1 VTGWGLS
8 LAALCAAAPADWP
21 QGRRDAQNS
30 AAAVLDAPGSGRPR
44 PWVFEGSG
52 RVWGYEPGM
61 TVWSSPA
68 LGVVGGRAVVAVGSY
83 DRNVYELDA
92 ASGELLW
99 KVTTGAG
106 VYAAPALFQ
115 GAERTLLFAAS
126 SDRLV
131 YALDAATGARAWI
144 HTIEEYRPSM
154 GGARLEAPCVGEVR
168 GRAAV
173 FASFWIWD
181 RSLGHNLQRAGAVA
195 LEAQSGERLWRAD
208 LGDNAMTAPL
218 FAKPGGRPVVY
229 LGSSDGSLTALDAG
243 DGKVLW
249 RKAELDAIRGA
260 PALAELPEGPRLI
273 TASKFGAVRALDA
286 LTGEERWR
294 FKTGERV
301 TGSPAVAAVGGRLR
315 VFVGSYDRRLYAL
328 DAATGALAWSYEAKA
343 GFYSSPALADVPGGP
358 AVLASAWDHG
368 MHAVRAGS
376 GERISTTFTGRP
388 LWDVAGLD
396 DSNWSSPV
404 AARVNGEWMAYLGSY
419 DGVLRAI
426 PLEPTRAASAALR
439 SNGLFW
445 LSFPIA
451 LAPVAALALGLTRRT
466 RERSTRGEAG

>member
-1 VTGWGLS
+1 MSLGALA
-8 LAALCAAAPADWP
+8 LAAICAASPADWP
-21 QGRRDAQNS
+21 QSRRDAQNT
-30 AAAVLDAPGSGRPR
+30 AAAVLDAPASGRPR
-44 PWVFEGSG
+44 AWSFEGSG

-83 DRNVYELDA
+83 DRNLYALDA
-92 ASGELLW
+92 ANGELLW

-106 VYAAPALFQ
+106 VYATPAILQ
-115 GAERTLLFAAS
+115 GKERALLFAAS

-131 YALDAATGARAWI
+131 YALDAETGARAWI
-144 HTIEEYRPSM
+144 HTVEEYRPSM
-154 GGARLEAPCVGEVR
+154 GGARLEGPCAGQVR
-168 GRAAV
+168 GREAV
-173 FASFWIWD
+173 FASFWVWD

-195 LEAQSGERLWRAD
+195 LGAQNGERLWRVD

-229 LGSSDGSLTALDAG
+229 LGSSDGSLTALDAD
-243 DGKVLW
+243 DGRVLW

-260 PALAELPEGPRLI
+260 PALAELPEGPRVI
-273 TASKFGAVRALDA
+273 MASKFGAVRALDA

-301 TGSPAVAAVGGRLR
+301 TGAPAVAIVGGRAR

-343 GFYSSPALADVPGGP
+343 GFYSSPAVAALPGGP
-358 AVLASAWDHG
+358 VVLASAWDHG
-368 MHAVRAGS
+368 MHAVRAES
-376 GERISTTFTGRP
+376 GARISTTFAGRP
-388 LWDVAGLD
+388 LWDVAGID
-396 DSNWSSPV
+396 ESNWASPA

-426 PLEPTRAASAALR
+426 PLEPARAASAALR

-445 LSFPIA
+445 LSFPLA
-451 LAPVAALALGLTRRT
+451 LTPVAALGLALTRRA
-466 RERSTRGEAG
+466 RERSAGRASR